1 MTRPTAPFADRLHYA
16 WIMAALTFV
25 VLIGASGFRSAPG
38 VLIVPLED
46 AFGWDRA
53 TISLA
58 VSVNMLLFGFMGPFA
73 AAMMERFGLRRV
85 LIGALLT
92 VGTGAL
98 LTVFMT
104 ESWHLVLLWGVVVG
118 LGTGSMATVLAA
130 TVANRWFVRRRGLV
144 IGVLTAASA
153 TGQLAFLPV
162 MAWLASQH
170 GWKAVSIAVGAA
182 TLAVVPL
189 VIVFAR
195 NRPEDVGLRRYGET
209 TADSTP
215 ALRGNPIATAFASLR
230 VAVGSSAFWLLATTF
245 FICGATTNGLIGT
258 HFIPAGIDHGMTEIA
273 AANLLALIGIFD
285 ILGTTVSGWLT
296 DRFRSE
302 LLLFSYYGLRGLS
315 LILLPWAFDLP
326 NYALIIF
333 VVFYGLD
340 WVATVPPTVAIATST
355 FGVAQGALVYGWVF
369 AAHQLGA
376 AFAAFTAGYLRTIH
390 GDYVLA
396 FTGAGVLSLF
406 AAALCLFMGRG
417 LPLPRR
423 TRRRMAPVP
432 APAEPGD

>member
-1 MTRPTAPFADRLHYA
+1 MTRPAAPFAHRMHYA
-16 WIMAALTFV
+16 WVMAALTFV

-38 VLIVPLED
+38 VLMVPLED

-92 VGTGAL
+92 VATGAL

-104 ESWHLVLLWGVVVG
+104 ASWHLIVLWGVVVG

-130 TVANRWFVRRRGLV
+130 TVANRWFLERRGLV
-144 IGVLTAASA
+144 IGMLTAASA
-153 TGQLAFLPV
+153 TGQLVFLPV
-162 MAWLASQH
+162 MAWLAAHH
-170 GWKAVSIAVGAA
+170 GWRAVSIAVATA

-189 VIVFAR
+189 VVIFAR
-195 NRPEDVGLRRYGET
+195 NRPEDVGLRRYGEAA
-209 TADSTP
+209 TAP
-215 ALRGNPIATAFASLR
+215 EPPLRGNPIVAAFQTLGL
-230 VAVGSSAFWLLATTF
+230 AVRSRAFWLLASTF
-245 FICGATTNGLIGT
+245 FICGATTN
-258 HFIPAGIDHGMTEIA
+258 AGIDHGMTEVA

-285 ILGTTVSGWLT
+285 VAGTTVSGWLT
-296 DRFRSE
+296 DRFRPQ

-326 NYALIIF
+326 SYAIIAF

-340 WVATVPPTVAIATST
+340 WVATVPPTVALATSS
-355 FGVAQGALVYGWVF
+355 FGLGQGALVYGWVF

-376 AFAAFTAGYLRTIH
+376 ASAAYTAGYLRTIH

-396 FTGAGVLSLF
+396 FTGAGALSLF
-406 AAALCLFMGRG
+406 AAALCLFMGRAV
-417 LPLPRR
+417 PSRR
-423 TRRRMAPVP
+423 LIPRRMAPVL
-432 APAEPGD
+432 APGEPSN